1 MDSLTSVVEGEA
13 FPLGSKRLTVRHMQQ
28 LASGLGLPTAA
39 TKSDLEV
46 MINGKLVDMFH
57 DPKCVQVIVSVTEQG
72 EELSLRDM
80 DGIFLVIP
88 PLSRMR

>member
-39 TKSDLEV
+39 TKGDLEV
-46 MINGKLVDMFH
+46 MINGN
-57 DPKCVQVIVSVTEQG
+57 
-72 EELSLRDM
+72 
-80 DGIFLVIP
+80 
-88 PLSRMR
+88 